1 MTLPHRMTPTPSPSP
16 QGGGEARIAFV
27 DYGKGFCIILVVM
40 MHSVLG
46 LEAAVGHEGWLHA
59 VVEFARPFR
68 IPSFFLIAGLF
79 LSRSIDSDW
88 RSYLDRKV
96 LHFVYFYMLWLTIQF
111 AFKFPGLAHGQGTGQ
126 AIWSYA
132 EALVQPFG
140 TLWFIYLLPIFF
152 LVTRLTRPLPP
163 LLVWLVAAALEIAH
177 VKTGSV
183 VIDEFAARFVYF
195 YSGYLFAR
203 AVFAFAD
210 EVTPRAPLALAGIL
224 AWGALNGVLVVRGW
238 AELPLVSL
246 ALGMIGTAALIAA
259 AALLA
264 KRDLCPPLRWCG
276 QNSLVIYLAF
286 FLPMAVTRE
295 ILVRSG
301 VIADAGTMSLIVT
314 IVAVVVP
321 LAIERLVR
329 NTRLRFLF
337 ERPEA
342 LRLKSDLRL
351 APQR

>member
-1 MTLPHRMTPTPSPSP
+1 VTRERAK
-16 QGGGEARIAFV
+16 EAASRIAFV

-59 VVEFARPFR
+59 VVAFAKPFR

-79 LSRSIDSDW
+79 LSRGIDSDW

-96 LHFVYFYMLWLTIQF
+96 LHFVYFYALWLTIQF
-111 AFKFPGLAHGQGTGQ
+111 AFKFPGMAHGQGIGAASWT
-126 AIWSYA
+126 YL
-132 EALVQPFG
+132 EAFVQPFG

-152 LVTRLTRPLPP
+152 VVTKLTRPLPP
-163 LLVWLVAAALEIAH
+163 LLVWLVAAALEMAH
-177 VKTGSV
+177 VDTGAI
-183 VIDEFAARFVYF
+183 VIDEFASRFVYF

-203 AVFAFAD
+203 AVFTFSD
-210 EVTPRAPLALAGIL
+210 EVTPRAPLALIGLL
-224 AWGALNGVLVVRGW
+224 AWGALNGVLVARGW

-246 ALGMIGTAALIAA
+246 ALGLVGAAALIAA

-264 KRDLCPPLRWCG
+264 RRDLCPPLRWCG
-276 QNSLVIYLAF
+276 QNSLIIYLAF
-286 FLPMAVTRE
+286 FLPMALARE
-295 ILVRSG
+295 SLVRSG
-301 VIADAGTMSLIVT
+301 IIADAGTMSLIVT

-321 LAIERLVR
+321 LMIEPLVR

-337 ERPEA
+337 ERPDVF
-342 LRLKSDLRL
+342 RLKPDMRL

>member
-1 MTLPHRMTPTPSPSP
+1 MAAEPAS
-16 QGGGEARIAFV
+16 RIAFV
-27 DYGKGFCIILVVM
+27 DYGKGFCIVLVVM

-59 VVEFARPFR
+59 VVEFAKPFR

-96 LHFVYFYMLWLTIQF
+96 LHFVYFYVLWLTIQF
-111 AFKFPGLAHGQGTGQ
+111 AFKFPGMARSLGIGPAT
-126 AIWSYA
+126 WSYV
-132 EALVQPFG
+132 EAFVQPFG

-152 LVTRLTRPLPP
+152 VVTKLTRPLPP
-163 LLVWLVAAALEIAH
+163 LPVWLAAAALEIAH
-177 VKTGSV
+177 ISTGAV

-203 AVFAFAD
+203 MVFAFSDA
-210 EVTPRAPLALAGIL
+210 VTPRVLLALAGIL
-224 AWGALNGVLVVRGW
+224 VCGVLNGFMVIRGW
-238 AELPLVSL
+238 SELPFVSL
-246 ALGMIGTAALIAA
+246 ALGMAGAAALIAA

-276 QNSLVIYLAF
+276 QSSLIIYLAF
-286 FLPMAVTRE
+286 FLPMALTRE
-295 ILVRSG
+295 VLVRSG
-301 VIADAGTMSLIVT
+301 VISDAGTMSLIVT
-314 IVAVVVP
+314 MFAVAVP
-321 LAIERLVR
+321 FAMERLVR

-337 ERPEA
+337 ERPDA
-342 LRLKSDLRL
+342 LRLKSDMRL

>member
-1 MTLPHRMTPTPSPSP
+1 MAAEPAS
-16 QGGGEARIAFV
+16 RIAFV
-27 DYGKGFCIILVVM
+27 DYGKGFCIVLVVM

-59 VVEFARPFR
+59 VVEFAKPFR

-96 LHFVYFYMLWLTIQF
+96 LHFVYFYALWLTIQF
-111 AFKFPGLAHGQGTGQ
+111 AFKFPGMARGAGIGSAT
-126 AIWSYA
+126 WSYV
-132 EALVQPFG
+132 EAFMQPFG

-152 LVTRLTRPLPP
+152 VVTKLTRPLPP
-163 LLVWLVAAALEIAH
+163 LLVWLAAAALEIAH
-177 VKTGSV
+177 ISTGAV
-183 VIDEFAARFVYF
+183 VIDEFASRFVYF

-203 AVFAFAD
+203 TVFAFSD
-210 EVTPRAPLALAGIL
+210 EVTARAPLALIGLL
-224 AWGALNGVLVVRGW
+224 AWGVLNGVLVARGW

-246 ALGMIGTAALIAA
+246 SLGMVGAAALIAA

-264 KRDLCPPLRWCG
+264 QRNLCPPLRWCG
-276 QNSLVIYLAF
+276 QNSLIIYLAF
-286 FLPMAVTRE
+286 FLPMALTRE

-314 IVAVVVP
+314 IVAVCVP
-321 LAIERLVR
+321 LVFERLVR

-337 ERPEA
+337 ERPDA
-342 LRLKSDLRL
+342 FRLKPDMRL

>member
-1 MTLPHRMTPTPSPSP
+1 VTRERAKEPAS
-16 QGGGEARIAFV
+16 RIAFV
-27 DYGKGFCIILVVM
+27 DYGKGFCIVLVVM

-59 VVEFARPFR
+59 VVAFAKPFR

-96 LHFVYFYMLWLTIQF
+96 LHFVYFYALWLTIQF
-111 AFKFPGLAHGQGTGQ
+111 AFQFPGMARAGGVGFAT
-126 AIWSYA
+126 WSYV
-132 EALVQPFG
+132 EAFVQPFG

-152 LVTRLTRPLPP
+152 LVTKLTRPLPP
-163 LLVWLVAAALEIAH
+163 LLLWFVAAALEIAH
-177 VKTGSV
+177 VDTGAI
-183 VIDEFAARFVYF
+183 VIDEFASRFVYF

-203 AVFAFAD
+203 AVFAFSD
-210 EVTPRAPLALAGIL
+210 QVTPRAPLALIGL
-224 AWGALNGVLVVRGW
+224 LGWGALNGVLVARGW

-246 ALGMIGTAALIAA
+246 ALGMVGAAALIAA

-264 KRDLCPPLRWCG
+264 QRDLCPPLRRCG
-276 QNSLVIYLAF
+276 QNSLIIYLAF
-286 FLPMAVTRE
+286 FLPMALTRE

-301 VIADAGTMSLIVT
+301 VIADAGTMSLIITV
-314 IVAVVVP
+314 VAVAVP
-321 LAIERLVR
+321 LMIEPLVR

-337 ERPEA
+337 ERPDVF
-342 LRLKSDLRL
+342 RLKPDMRL
-351 APQR
+351 APQP

>member
-1 MTLPHRMTPTPSPSP
+1 MTRERAKQPAS
-16 QGGGEARIAFV
+16 RIAFV

-59 VVEFARPFR
+59 VVEFAKPFR

-96 LHFVYFYMLWLTIQF
+96 LHFVYFYALWLTIQF
-111 AFKFPGLAHGQGTGQ
+111 AFKFPGMVHGQGIGAAGWT
-126 AIWSYA
+126 YL
-132 EALVQPFG
+132 EAFVQPFG

-152 LVTRLTRPLPP
+152 VVAKLTRPLPP
-163 LLVWLVAAALEIAH
+163 LLVWLAAAALEIAP
-177 VKTGSV
+177 VETGSV

-203 AVFAFAD
+203 TVFAFS
-210 EVTPRAPLALAGIL
+210 EEITPRASLALAGIL
-224 AWGALNGVLVVRGW
+224 VWGLLNGFLVVRGW
-238 AELPLVSL
+238 AEFPFVSL
-246 ALGMIGTAALIAA
+246 ALGMAGSAGLIAA

-264 KRDLCPPLRWCG
+264 KRDLCPPVRWCG
-276 QNSLVIYLAF
+276 QNSLIIYLAF

-295 ILVRSG
+295 ILARSG
-301 VIADAGTMSLIVT
+301 FVADAGTMSLIVT

-342 LRLKSDLRL
+342 LRLKPGMRL